1 MNKGISTLFLDE
13 CDIIANQLY
22 KERTEAIENDK
33 LCNLAL
39 KHLQTVFCQRATLS
53 KYLPEHEQNALP
65 VTP

>member
-13 CDIIANQLY
+13 CDIIAIQLN

-39 KHLQTVFCQRATLS
+39 KHLQTVFCQRAT
-53 KYLPEHEQNALP
+53 
-65 VTP
+65 